1 MTLLLPSLSILLP
14 LLLSL
19 SLYLSPTSASWN
31 LSNAVS
37 FADAT
42 WNCAGGSPPCEGCKS
57 TVSSGSEQYP
67 YGCAP
72 YVAHILTAGGVNTG
86 CSKCGTADCYSSV
99 EHNGKY
105 YDLNVVGKK
114 DSNCGGLCL
123 MDYLE
128 AKGWVEVPS
137 SEFDAGVVCAVD
149 GGSNFEHPWGHIVF
163 GVGKGKLDAHN
174 VARYHQTIDVYAGH
188 IRQCLKNKSA

>member
-1 MTLLLPSLSILLP
+1 MNSVFV
-14 LLLSL
+14 LLSL
-19 SLYLSPTSASWN
+19 VFCVLANTVKGSWN
-31 LSNAVS
+31 VTDAVK

-42 WNCAGGSPPCEGCKS
+42 WDCAGESSPCENCSKR
-57 TVSSGSEQYP
+57 VPSGSEQYP

-86 CSKCGTADCYSSV
+86 CGKCGDMNCYSRV

-105 YDLNVVGKK
+105 YDLNVVGSK
-114 DSNCGGLCL
+114 DANCGGLCL

-128 AKGWVEVPS
+128 AKGWVEVPT

-149 GGSNFEHPWGHIVF
+149 GGSNFQNPWGHIVF
-163 GVGKGKLDAHN
+163 GVAKGKLDAHN
-174 VARYHQTIDVYAGH
+174 VARYHQSLDVYSGH
-188 IRQCLKNKSA
+188 VRQCLKNKNQ

>member
-1 MTLLLPSLSILLP
+1 MICASLFVVVFVLVICLGEV
-14 LLLSL
+14 
-19 SLYLSPTSASWN
+19 SANWN
-31 LSNAVS
+31 VTEAVA

-42 WNCAGGSPPCEGCKS
+42 WDCSGGKSPCENCS
-57 TVSSGSEQYP
+57 TRVPSGSSQSP

-86 CSKCGTADCYSSV
+86 CSKCGDMNCYSAV

-105 YDLNVVGKK
+105 YDLNVVGSK
-114 DSNCGGLCL
+114 DANCGGLCL

-149 GGSNFEHPWGHIVF
+149 GGSNFEDPWGHIVF

-174 VARYHQTIDVYAGH
+174 VARYHQSLDVYAGH
-188 IRQCLKNKSA
+188 VRQCLKNKNQ